1 MAEQESGHN
10 SSESSDEDDPVVKE
24 IDVYLSHHLKDN
36 LYLMMY
42 PVRSTRM
49 PYADTS
55 CMKARIKPK
64 QQKVELE
71 VAVDTEKNYC
81 TNKGED
87 MARAVNE
94 SNSLKGNNQTF
105 YNRLT
110 LFYSSVMDKQVLASM
125 KAENNDRY
133 AVGIM
138 KNNALHVTPV
148 QAMLQLRPSFDYIN
162 MAESANGT
170 GKLDNS
176 NSGIVKSDSE
186 EEEDIKP
193 VRYAVPES
201 DQAKAYRISSHA
213 YLEKKNAEE
222 QWIEAEFVG
231 RDDTR
236 ATVERE
242 LLTNGNMDEI
252 TCDYGISA
260 KGYLDALMP
269 PPPAEVS
276 VSVNPENVLSITQL
290 KTMSLPEQIKSILL
304 SAKAMQF
311 SQLGT
316 ILSKPSDIDDTAIIQ
331 YLQQVAVLVQ
341 GCWIVKSELLYPKG
355 TTSPITG
362 IPSDMLCLA
371 RDYLLWKFTQTRITS
386 RKEISMV
393 VKLPSE
399 DLKEIMTQVAL
410 LRVTKGWEFCLPYDY
425 QFIERYPDV
434 AQRQVQ
440 YWEKKYQQ
448 LKLRLKLPTQPT
460 GVQSETVQ
468 DKKPVMGKDKAIIS
482 GQERIKMAKKLA
494 AKHVNANS
502 SSVDGPSNSKIKINV
517 PDGAI
522 AQQSNFNSS
531 DDIKIKDEP
540 MDVDESVAET
550 TDRMNELKQ
559 AENDDNNNT
568 SAVPDELIV
577 VVKNWLCEIF
587 DRSIYSLETLKRRLL
602 LYQGTLKEDH
612 IMAKGVSDNT
622 LKRCLKE
629 IGVTELE
636 HQPLSPNETPSKLY
650 VKRKLN
656 ESNDKYREVLL
667 DLFKDKAKLRRREI
681 VLAMVEKTGEAPN
694 DKQYLKIVKDVC
706 ANKGSMW
713 FLNPLQH

>member
-105 YNRLT
+105 YN
-110 LFYSSVMDKQVLASM
+110 SSVMDKQVLASM

-193 VRYAVPES
+193 VTVRYAVPES

-276 VSVNPENVLSITQL
+276 VSVNPENILSITQL

-304 SAKAMQF
+304 S
-311 SQLGT
+311 
-316 ILSKPSDIDDTAIIQ
+316 
-331 YLQQVAVLVQ
+331 
-341 GCWIVKSELLYPKG
+341 G

-656 ESNDKYREVLL
+656 ETNDKYREVLL